1 MERLDLSTLPGETI
15 TGTAAVGSIT
25 REDFHDNPDH
35 DFYTDWGTLF
45 QAVHNNNSYRSRFKG
60 IRWNHELQPWRFH
73 LGSAWETY
81 ADEHCAAA
89 WAAIQADD
97 DLAWMG
103 WLNALA
109 LGQIGEHAAYTGSV
123 PAPWNGS
130 TYQHCRTVYPKLV
143 DFQCQAQ
150 RKMIG
155 HLSDKLAAV
164 SGSLK
169 FLVYPPQYAPVGS
182 VYAHSEYTL
191 DLRSYT
197 KPNIVWE
204 LGTHDLAAHTNPKRN
219 AWADEAASQDGG
231 PQDYYFALQQMPPFP
246 AGENDPNSSMS
257 RIGRLETTLTNMRNP
272 ATSPPTSAWQ
282 DSLGFWSNW
291 SKTPPRNYWTAD
303 QQQAYMDE
311 LKRVLV
317 G

>member
-1 MERLDLSTLPGETI
+1 MLDEDALNITRPQDYGFDTFQLGLFFSGATIEDVDDKLVEPDDFFEPNVDFVLTLSLEGETI
-15 TGTAAVGSIT
+15 TGTAAVGSIN

-130 TYQHCRTVYPKLV
+130 TYQHCQGRPL
-143 DFQCQAQ
+143 QA
-150 RKMIG
+150 RP
-155 HLSDKLAAV
+155 L
-164 SGSLK
+164 
-169 FLVYPPQYAPVGS
+169 
-182 VYAHSEYTL
+182 
-191 DLRSYT
+191 
-197 KPNIVWE
+197 
-204 LGTHDLAAHTNPKRN
+204 
-219 AWADEAASQDGG
+219 
-231 PQDYYFALQQMPPFP
+231 
-246 AGENDPNSSMS
+246 
-257 RIGRLETTLTNMRNP
+257 
-272 ATSPPTSAWQ
+272 
-282 DSLGFWSNW
+282 
-291 SKTPPRNYWTAD
+291 
-303 QQQAYMDE
+303 
-311 LKRVLV
+311 
-317 G
+317 